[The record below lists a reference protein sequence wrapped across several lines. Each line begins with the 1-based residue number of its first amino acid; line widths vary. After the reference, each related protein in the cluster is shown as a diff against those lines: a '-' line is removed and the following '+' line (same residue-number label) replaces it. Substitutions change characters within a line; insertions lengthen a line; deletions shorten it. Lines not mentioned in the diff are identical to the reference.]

1 MQNNANFTVLYVED
15 DKDAAEEIL
24 FNLKRNYTNII
35 HAEDGKMGLELFRA
49 YRPNIVISDIK
60 MPNMDGIS
68 LGRAIKSIS
77 KDVPILFLSAY
88 SDSEYLQSAIN
99 VGAEGYISKPI
110 NLDALFKKIE
120 SIREAKFAQ
129 NEIAKAKHLM
139 NEYLKALEVSVIFSK
154 TDLSGKITYANEA
167 FVAIS
172 GFSRGE
178 LIGSPHSIV
187 RHPNMPSSTY

>member
-99 VGAEGYISKPI
+99 VGAEGYISR
-110 NLDALFKKIE
+110 L
-120 SIREAKFAQ
+120 
-129 NEIAKAKHLM
+129 
-139 NEYLKALEVSVIFSK
+139 
-154 TDLSGKITYANEA
+154 
-167 FVAIS
+167 
-172 GFSRGE
+172 
-178 LIGSPHSIV
+178 
-187 RHPNMPSSTY
+187 